1 MQRNSAVDGKSVIRF
16 PLLWYLLLQYPKIT
30 LASRL
35 TIAYNI
41 TITTIRRI
49 IMIMMHE
56 LYMEEQR

>member
-1 MQRNSAVDGKSVIRF
+1 MDGKSVIRF

-41 TITTIRRI
+41 TTIRRI